1 MGETMKYKKSV
12 MFEMMFAALQRNTVY
27 QRLCFEQRQAGRKLS
42 EEEIEK
48 IWKEEIDD
56 MQQHAVGVEDDVKL
70 VYGEEAEE

>member
-1 MGETMKYKKSV
+1 MKYKKSV

-27 QRLCFEQRQAGRKLS
+27 QRLCFEQGQAGRKLS

-56 MQQHAVGVEDDVKL
+56 MQQHAVDVEGDVKR
-70 VYGEEAEE
+70 VYGKEAEE

>member
-1 MGETMKYKKSV
+1 MGETMEYKKSM

-56 MQQHAVGVEDDVKL
+56 MQQYAAGVEDDVKR
-70 VYGEEAEE
+70 VYGMEAEE

>member
-1 MGETMKYKKSV
+1 MEYKKSM

-56 MQQHAVGVEDDVKL
+56 MQQYAAGVEDDVKR
-70 VYGEEAEE
+70 VYGMEAEE

>member
-1 MGETMKYKKSV
+1 MKYKKSV

-27 QRLCFEQRQAGRKLS
+27 QRLCFEQGQAGRKLS

-48 IWKEEIDD
+48 IWKEEIDA
-56 MQQHAVGVEDDVKL
+56 MHEHAVGVEDDVKL